1 MRARARACD
10 FVYFKRA
17 LGFQPCARVGGVWL
31 LEGFSN
37 FIFVLLPFFVLAVF
51 CSAWLVFFIL
61 PVCQSSCFLFC
72 FWFCLPVHISVDC
85 SFTYLFEFV
94 CSFTSFS
101 SSSVC
106 LILNLSPN
114 LNYNLYLNL
123 THVCARVLIL
133 CRPTRRF
140 AASLIF

>member
-51 CSAWLVFFIL
+51 CSVWFVLFIL
-61 PVCQSSCFLFC
+61 SVCPSFCFLFC
-72 FWFCLPVHISVDC
+72 FCFYLPVHISVDC
-85 SFTYLFEFV
+85 SFAYLFEFV
-94 CSFTSFS
+94 CSFSSS

-106 LILNLSPN
+106 LI
-114 LNYNLYLNL
+114 
-123 THVCARVLIL
+123 
-133 CRPTRRF
+133 
-140 AASLIF
+140 

>member
-1 MRARARACD
+1 MRARVTSFILKGLWGSSRARAWVG
-10 FVYFKRA
+10 FGFWRA
-17 LGFQPCARVGGVWL
+17 FQISFLYCCPSSC
-31 LEGFSN
+31 
-37 FIFVLLPFFVLAVF
+37 LPFFVLPDW
-51 CSAWLVFFIL
+51 CFFIL
-61 PVCQSSCFLFC
+61 PVCPSSCFLFC
-72 FWFCLPVHISVDC
+72 FCFCLPVHISVDC

-101 SSSVC
+101 SSSAC